1 MQYLTSVFWKRWQK
15 EYLLLLQERQKWNT
29 PRTNLAVNDLV
40 LVADES
46 MPRGQW
52 PLGKVVQVYPGK
64 DGYVR
69 QAEVRVGTRF
79 FKRPIAKLCLLEATE
94 T

>member
-15 EYLLLLQERQKWNT
+15 EYLLLLQERQKWHT

-64 DGYVR
+64 DGHVR
-69 QAEVRVGTRF
+69 QAEV
-79 FKRPIAKLCLLEATE
+79 
-94 T
+94 